1 MSYECFKISQTI
13 TMVKKL
19 NKIKNIINTTIR
31 ERLDRVDILPINE
44 LEKKKITKELDKKL
58 TLVKNKYNII
68 HEKLYNIINILMSCE
83 CCVRND
89 MICKGGIMCL
99 KPKENEEI
107 WIEMDSLFDKI
118 INFYEEV
125 ETKLVIELELCL
137 HKINKIKKIS
147 YLIA

>member
-1 MSYECFKISQTI
+1 MSYECFKISQAI
-13 TMVKKL
+13 TVVNKL
-19 NKIKNIINTTIR
+19 NKIKNIINATIR
-31 ERLDRVDILPINE
+31 ERGEKVDILSINE

-68 HEKLYNIINILMSCE
+68 HDKLYNIINILTSCE

-89 MICKGGIMCL
+89 MKCQGGVMCL

-137 HKINKIKKIS
+137 FKINRIKKIS
-147 YLIA
+147 YLLT

>member
-1 MSYECFKISQTI
+1 MTYQCFKISQTI
-13 TMVKKL
+13 SVVKKL
-19 NKIKNIINTTIR
+19 NKIKNIINDTIR
-31 ERLDRVDILPINE
+31 ERLDKVDILPINE

-58 TLVKNKYNII
+58 SLVKNKYNII
-68 HEKLYNIINILMSCE
+68 HNKLYDIINILMTCE

-89 MICKGGIMCL
+89 MVCNGGSMCL

-137 HKINKIKKIS
+137 YKINKIRKIS

>member
-1 MSYECFKISQTI
+1 MTYQCFKISQSI

-31 ERLDRVDILPINE
+31 ERLDKVDVLPINE

-58 TLVKNKYNII
+58 TLLKNKYNTI
-68 HEKLYNIINILMSCE
+68 HNKLYDIINILITCE
-83 CCVRND
+83 CCVRDD
-89 MICKGGIMCL
+89 MTCNGGVMCL

-137 HKINKIKKIS
+137 YRINKIRKIS
-147 YLIA
+147 YLVA